1 MKRFK
6 KFQLLVVSFQ
16 LLLCV
21 GCASF
26 TKKFEGYSA
35 RDQFIDKSA
44 YFVQRGD
51 WLRCYDDLG
60 YIGAVRTRNID
71 FNYLSFG
78 SLPAAAGSQ
87 LWKK

>member
-16 LLLCV
+16 LLLCA

-35 RDQFIDKSA
+35 RGRPSGSDQFIDKSA
-44 YFVQRGD
+44 YFIQRAD

-60 YIGAVRTRNID
+60 YIGAVRTKNLQ
-71 FNYLSFG
+71 F
-78 SLPAAAGSQ
+78 
-87 LWKK
+87 